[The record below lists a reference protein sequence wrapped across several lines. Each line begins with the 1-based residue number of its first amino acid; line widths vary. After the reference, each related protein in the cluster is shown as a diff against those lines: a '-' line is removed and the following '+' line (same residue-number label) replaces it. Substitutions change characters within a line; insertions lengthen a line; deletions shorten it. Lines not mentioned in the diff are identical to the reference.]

1 MELFAIS
8 EPHEGTPLITA
19 HAGCE
24 GTEPNS
30 RESIVAAYNS
40 PADIVEVDV
49 RVSTDGVAF
58 LMHDNALALSDNEI
72 IPLDHLSWNEIRNV
86 TQSRQGGEV
95 LSVEAFCDL
104 IEQLEHDTSQ
114 CPSITKRP
122 FFNLDIKD
130 PSALP
135 STATIVRLHTLEH
148 RVMFSGLDERG
159 IALAALCIPEM
170 AYFFNADGLLLP
182 DPRQTEQKEARLEEA
197 CSLALRHGCKG
208 INLEWTKASEAMVRF
223 IHKRGL
229 FVMLWTVD
237 TEPDMERALGYGP
250 DAITT
255 HYAERLARLV
265 KERGKPGSRPAPPPI
280 QT

>member
-1 MELFAIS
+1 MELFAIP

-49 RVSTDGVAF
+49 RVSADGVVF
-58 LMHDNALALSDNEI
+58 LMHDNAMVLSDNEI
-72 IPLDHLSWNEIRNV
+72 IPVEHLPWDEIRNEA
-86 TQSRQGGEV
+86 QCRQGYEV
-95 LSVEAFCDL
+95 LSFEAFCDL
-104 IEQLEHDTSQ
+104 IEELEHGT
-114 CPSITKRP
+114 PRRTPTKRP
-122 FFNLDIKD
+122 FFNLDIKN

-170 AYFFNADGLLLP
+170 AYFFNADSLLS
-182 DPRQTEQKEARLEEA
+182 DSRQAEYEEARLEEA

-208 INLEWTKASEAMVRF
+208 INLEWTRASAAMVRS
-223 IHKRGL
+223 IHQKGL

-237 TEPDMERALGYGP
+237 AAPDIERVLGYGP

-255 HYAERLARLV
+255 HYPERLARMV
-265 KERGKPGSRPAPPPI
+265 KEKRESGSGPTQPPT